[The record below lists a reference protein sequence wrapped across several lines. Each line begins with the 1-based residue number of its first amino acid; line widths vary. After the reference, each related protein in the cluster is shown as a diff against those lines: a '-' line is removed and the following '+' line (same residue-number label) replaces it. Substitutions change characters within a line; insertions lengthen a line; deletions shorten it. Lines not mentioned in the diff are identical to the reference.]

1 MKSFHHALTARRD
14 AILKGKT
21 KDEGFTLIELIVVVI
36 IIGILVAIAV
46 PVFIGQQ
53 QAAQDGVAKAN
64 LANAKLA
71 WVSYYAANPNAA
83 TAPDATALANWG
95 WPTTATVNIFA
106 GSNATTYCFD
116 TAGGGGSWQ
125 IAEDNAAPITG
136 SCS

>member
-1 MKSFHHALTARRD
+1 MKSMFHALTARRD

-71 WVSYYAANPNAA
+71 WVSYYAANPNAS
-83 TAPDATALANWG
+83 APDAAALANWG

-106 GSNATTYCFD
+106 GSGASTYCFD
-116 TAGGGGSWQ
+116 TAGGGGSWH
-125 IAEDNAAPITG
+125 IAQDTAAPVAG
-136 SCS
+136 VCS